1 MLLEGGKLV
10 QEEKGRLTVEKF
22 QQFIDIL
29 TPSMDD
35 YLYIYDLQGD
45 CYCISPNALE
55 RFPLERSCFNEIGRA
70 HV

>member
-35 YLYIYDLQGD
+35 YYIFMIYRG
-45 CYCISPNALE
+45 IVIVFHRMRWNASRL
-55 RFPLERSCFNEIGRA
+55 RGAALTMWLGS
-70 HV
+70 

>member
-29 TPSMDD
+29 TPSK
-35 YLYIYDLQGD
+35 
-45 CYCISPNALE
+45 
-55 RFPLERSCFNEIGRA
+55 IGRA